1 METIFAKSSI
11 ESNQNVF
18 ILKNYKQHSKVK
30 FSVLDFVKKSVLS
43 GRFQKAGNIIT
54 GIAAFNNSIFTGNN
68 LGNIKTYSCDQQLEF
83 NSLSSKDIDACEK
96 RAVVC
101 MDISADGDLLLA
113 GYSNGYI
120 AIWELSTNKIKK
132 LIKDVHKSSI
142 VACKF
147 IRNDSKKSDII
158 TSDIDGNVFK
168 ISVKAGYFSIGVES
182 KILIRN
188 PTPIFLIDILKLEE
202 DEKKYFGLEIQ
213 KSVIIAFGCLEFI
226 IIYMLEPELKKLIKF
241 EKPKYIKDNSVPD
254 ISLGIGFVPNIQE
267 SNILNESIMDTTGN
281 QSFWQGQKNIDP
293 TRPQILLSISWGRII
308 YLYCLPVT
316 NNVIHGF
323 TTAGHYVNL
332 HPIIRMSFLSNSII
346 FFFDKMKLCRVI
358 NTSLITPGEVRLSAE
373 NEQPISIVDSLR
385 KPELQEGYLVD
396 PDLKYQTYIID
407 KVDNTARA
415 TYNNHIISFNKN
427 IFVLANKD
435 FYYGKLLNWEQC
447 LNNLNSNS
455 EWYSALSLG
464 LDIFNGKETA
474 LADIPQ
480 DEKVRKA
487 RVGNTLRTLIHQ
499 YAIMHM
505 NNDTKLYNKEQDP
518 KQWLSNCINTCIE
531 FCIEIESLEFLLTQL
546 QPIFHSQGFE
556 DEFLQR
562 LEPFIVCD
570 KIKNQQLQQLT
581 IHKIIDFYIKNNK
594 LHTLSQILI
603 HLDIQSIDV
612 DYIKHICNQY
622 NLITP
627 LIYVY
632 TNNEDE
638 DYFYP
643 VKKIF
648 EIFEKAKE
656 IRNFTSYAEAVKNL
670 LIEDLENSKQYIG
683 HKLLWYINLCIS
695 GKKIHNAAIQESKH
709 KKLIVKIIAW
719 ILLDEV
725 LPKLLVF
732 DSYSLFH
739 ILIKYFEDE
748 KFINII
754 SNENGENIGSI
765 NNKIMDLRPITIIDL
780 IVSKCKE
787 IDKPNKNI
795 ILQDLYEFVGK
806 ISVHIPSLC
815 KNLIIESIRYL
826 LSRTGNENNANIANN
841 YTKYIEN
848 INNIIIEMID
858 ARKDLDKKDYY
869 SLLEASECSPY
880 VLVKIHLLKLCKNYK
895 RCLEVFLQSDIKL
908 QDKETKVFEW
918 IDYTFKEL
926 KDEDDENF
934 NSLKQEVLNKLPL
947 LADISIQNVTAL
959 VENWYENEQDL
970 IIEKLDKA
978 EDLQLKY
985 VENVMEKIKEDV
997 DYTGE
1002 HDRKYDQY
1010 IKILTLHIKLLC
1022 KLNPAQ
1028 VLPNLKKRSS
1038 YPIDECL
1045 KKCLEY
1051 KVFDAAIHLMQNTG
1065 AFKEALNLA
1074 IDTLKECFDKIIENI
1089 NSSNFNENLHN
1100 KKIDEIKINIRQS
1113 VQICENNVS
1122 KNDASD
1128 DNQEMWFMILEQLY
1142 NMIEIT
1148 KEKSHTKFKIYADEL
1163 NKKLSS
1169 ELKEVLEK
1177 MCSYVSIEA
1186 IIKNVTEKY
1195 KQAEFKEFKNLL
1207 LNMLSSYSHLKNIL
1221 ISAKNLLSNSVLYN
1235 VIELKK
1241 LNQKGNKYN
1250 FNRCDQC
1257 SKGFN
1262 PLSEDEIVI
1271 FGCGHKCHFKCVSR
1285 NEVDPYCITCR
1296 KNEIENSLFSLG
1308 RQSLIHR
1315 VIIFYKYNLNLI
1327 NIFLFYRN
1335 YIFKLGFIIKRFFK

>member
-1 METIFAKSSI
+1 METIFTKSSI
-11 ESNQNVF
+11 ESNHNVF
-18 ILKNYKQHSKVK
+18 ILKNYKQHSKLK
-30 FSVLDFVKKSVLS
+30 FSVLDFVKKSILS

-54 GIAAFNNSIFTGNN
+54 SIAAYNNSIFTGNN
-68 LGNIKTYSCDQQLEF
+68 IGIIKTYSCDQQLEF
-83 NSLSSKDIDACEK
+83 NSLSAKEVDACEK
-96 RAVVC
+96 RSVVC

-113 GYSNGYI
+113 GYSNGFL
-120 AIWELSTNKIKK
+120 AVWELSTLKVKK
-132 LIKDVHKSSI
+132 LIKDIHKISI

-147 IRNDSKKSDII
+147 IRSDSKKSDFIS
-158 TSDIDGNVFK
+158 SDIEGNVFK
-168 ISVKAGYFSIGVES
+168 VSVKSGYFSIGVES

-202 DEKKYFGLEIQ
+202 EDKKYFGLEIQ
-213 KSVIIAFGCLEFI
+213 KSVIIAFGCLEFV

-267 SNILNESIMDTTGN
+267 TSLINESIMDATGN
-281 QSFWQGQKNIDP
+281 QSFWQGQKNVDS
-293 TRPQILLSISWGRII
+293 TKPQILLSISWGRII
-308 YLYCLPVT
+308 YLYCLPVS
-316 NNVIHGF
+316 NNVIYGF

-358 NTSLITPGEVRLSAE
+358 NTSLITPGEVRLSADS
-373 NEQPISIVDSLR
+373 EQPISIVDSLR

-407 KVDNTARA
+407 KIDNTARA
-415 TYNNHIISFNKN
+415 TFNNHIISFNKN

-435 FYYGKLLNWEQC
+435 FYHGKLLNWEQC

-464 LDIFNGKETA
+464 LDIYNGRETA

-480 DEKVRKA
+480 DEKKRKA

-505 NNDTKLYNKEQDP
+505 NNDSKLYNKEQDP

-531 FCIEIESLEFLLTQL
+531 FCIEIESLEFLLTHL
-546 QPIFHSQGFE
+546 QPIFHSEGYE
-556 DEFLQR
+556 DEFIQR

-594 LHTLSQILI
+594 FHTLSQILI

-638 DYFYP
+638 DFFYP

-670 LIEDLENSKQYIG
+670 PIEDLENSKQYIG
-683 HKLLWYINLCIS
+683 HKLMWYINSCIQ
-695 GKKIHNAAIQESKH
+695 GKKIHNAPIQESKH
-709 KKLIVKIIAW
+709 KKLIVKIMAW

-725 LPKLLVF
+725 LPKLLIF
-732 DSYSLFH
+732 DSNSLFS
-739 ILIKYFEDE
+739 ILFKYFEEE

-754 SNENGENIGSI
+754 SNENGDNISII
-765 NNKIMDLRPITIIDL
+765 NNKVMDLRPITIIDI

-787 IDKPNKNI
+787 IESINRNI
-795 ILQDLYEFVGK
+795 ILQDLYEFIGK
-806 ISVHIPSLC
+806 VSVHIPSIC
-815 KNLIIESIRYL
+815 KSLIIDSIRYL
-826 LSRTGNENNANIANN
+826 LSHTGNENNVNIANN
-841 YTKYIEN
+841 YSKYIEN
-848 INNIIIEMID
+848 INNIIIDMID
-858 ARKDLDKKDYY
+858 VRKDLDKKDYY

-880 VLVKIHLLKLCKNYK
+880 VLVKIHLLKLYKNYK
-895 RCLEVFLQSDIKL
+895 RCLEVFLQSDIRL
-908 QDKETKVFEW
+908 QDKEKKVFEW
-918 IDYTFKEL
+918 IDFTFREL
-926 KDEDDENF
+926 KDEDDDNF
-934 NSLKQEVLNKLPL
+934 NSLKLEVLNKLPL
-947 LADISIQNVTAL
+947 LADISIQNVTSL

-985 VENVMEKIKEDV
+985 VENVIEKIKDDV
-997 DYTGE
+997 EYTG
-1002 HDRKYDQY
+1002 DNDKKYDQFM
-1010 IKILTLHIKLLC
+1010 KILNLHIKLLC
-1022 KLNPAQ
+1022 KLNPSQ
-1028 VLPNLKKRSS
+1028 VLPNLKKRNS

-1045 KKCLEY
+1045 NKCMEY
-1051 KVFDAAIHLMQNTG
+1051 KVYDAAIHLMQNTG
-1065 AFKEALNLA
+1065 AFKDALILA
-1074 IDTLKECFDKIIENI
+1074 VDTLKEGFDNIVENI
-1089 NSSNFNENLHN
+1089 NSSNFNENFHN
-1100 KKIDEIKINIRQS
+1100 KKIDEIKNNIKQAI
-1113 VQICENNVS
+1113 QICENNVS
-1122 KNDASD
+1122 KNEASD

-1148 KEKSHTKFKIYADEL
+1148 KEKTNSKFKIYADEL

-1169 ELKEVLEK
+1169 ELKDVLEK

-1195 KQAEFKEFKNLL
+1195 KQAEFKEFKKLL

-1250 FNRCDQC
+1250 FNKCDQC

-1262 PLSEDEIVI
+1262 PMSEDPIIV
-1271 FGCGHKCHFKCVSR
+1271 FGCGHKCHTRCVSTS
-1285 NEVDPYCITCR
+1285 EVDPYCITCR
-1296 KNEIENSLFSLG
+1296 KNEIENSLFTMG
-1308 RQSLIHR
+1308 KKSLIQR
-1315 VIIFYKYNLNLI
+1315 V
-1327 NIFLFYRN
+1327 N
-1335 YIFKLGFIIKRFFK
+1335 YDL